1 MIYMRYSTLVM
12 DHLGKHPDIKR
23 DKESRSAWARESK
36 NLPNVLANLE
46 KIKPII
52 AREYEDWEVA
62 EARRNER
69 HEKLKGDQ
77 AAPSKT
83 PYERHASKD
92 PSLSAARR
100 LLDAGEHQ
108 ELAVDLAQREMR
120 RRDAGRKATRQAGV
134 SDEEEQR
141 RRTAGFWD
149 NWTAELA
156 EKQEEDNEMFR
167 RQMET
172 TRRKLDGKDDE
183 HIQDFLKKMS
193 REEREREEVSSRP
206 ARHGGSL
213 PYHYP
218 SILKSQ
224 PVDYEQTA
232 AFQSDQPAAARPP
245 RPPKEFFISGPF
257 PNDTP
262 PERPS
267 KELLYPA
274 PSPEPPQTHQPALPP
289 KVAEMPAS
297 PPPASKRLTFKPAA
311 YLENGEP
318 IRSIFLPARLR
329 EAFLRIASDHTRRGV
344 EMCGILCGTAV
355 NNALFIK
362 CLVIPEQK
370 CTSDT
375 CETENESALF
385 DYCMTED
392 LLMLGWI
399 HTHPTQSCFMSSR
412 DLHTQAGYQVML
424 PESIAIV
431 CAPRFEPS

>member
-1 MIYMRYSTLVM
+1 
-12 DHLGKHPDIKR
+12 
-23 DKESRSAWARESK
+23 
-36 NLPNVLANLE
+36 
-46 KIKPII
+46 
-52 AREYEDWEVA
+52 
-62 EARRNER
+62 
-69 HEKLKGDQ
+69 
-77 AAPSKT
+77 
-83 PYERHASKD
+83 
-92 PSLSAARR
+92 
-100 LLDAGEHQ
+100 
-108 ELAVDLAQREMR
+108 
-120 RRDAGRKATRQAGV
+120 
-134 SDEEEQR
+134 
-141 RRTAGFWD
+141 
-149 NWTAELA
+149 
-156 EKQEEDNEMFR
+156 
-167 RQMET
+167 
-172 TRRKLDGKDDE
+172 
-183 HIQDFLKKMS
+183 MS
-193 REEREREEVSSRP
+193 
-206 ARHGGSL
+206 
-213 PYHYP
+213 YHYP
-218 SILKSQ
+218 SILKPQ
-224 PVDYEQTA
+224 AVEYEQSAT
-232 AFQSDQPAAARPP
+232 FRPDEPAAAQPP
-245 RPPKEFFISGPF
+245 RPPKEYFLSGPF
-257 PNDTP
+257 PSDTP

-267 KELLYPA
+267 KELLQPSSGP
-274 PSPEPPQTHQPALPP
+274 PSPPTHQPALPP

-297 PPPASKRLTFKPAA
+297 PQLASKRLTFKPAA

-329 EAFLRIASDHTRRGV
+329 EAFLRIASDNTRRGL